1 MPASR
6 KLNVRYNTNPVAT
19 PRTLNKQTNMLT
31 KNLYDGETLKPEL
44 ESVFVD
50 LGLKERG
57 AGLDLLR
64 KTLNL

>member
-1 MPASR
+1 
-6 KLNVRYNTNPVAT
+6 
-19 PRTLNKQTNMLT
+19 MLT